1 MNLTGLAQRGSR
13 MFGLR
18 VFELREFGLRVFG
31 LCLLIAALLASAP
44 SPAQAAAPSEFLPLE
59 LHDGQRIALVG
70 NSLAERM
77 NLFGNFETRLHLRH
91 PEKQLLVRNFGWP
104 ADEVDLQQRPGNY
117 TELDDP
123 LKVFGPDLFI
133 CFFGFN
139 ESFAGTDPAQLEAF
153 KNQYRQWIAATK
165 QWSDAAEAGRV
176 TRFVLVSPIAFE
188 SSGDPLQPSGVVENR
203 NLAAY
208 TQAIREL
215 AASEQLPFVDLFAPT
230 QESFAA
236 EPGLQYTINGIHTN
250 EAGDREVAR
259 LLDSS
264 LSGGAPEMVADGAKF
279 ARLRDA
285 VNDKS
290 WLHLQD
296 YRMLNGWYV
305 YGGRRTWDTETF
317 PKEYHKIRNMVA
329 VRDRYVWDLAAGRPV
344 PEVPDDSNTGD
355 VFIPETMFGTRD
367 EAFRKMREP
376 KTLVY
381 PTPEESI
388 AQMTVPEGF
397 QVELFASEREFP
409 ELANPTQINFDN
421 RGRLWVACMPS
432 YPQWLPGTAPPSD
445 RLLILEDTDKDGL
458 ADKSTAFYDKLV
470 CPTGF
475 EFWNGGVLVVDEPRI
490 LFLKDHD
497 GDDVADEVVHL
508 MDGIGTDDT
517 HHAMGAW
524 EFSHGGLL
532 HALEGVSMSTTLETP
547 WGPFRNSGPSGCY
560 VIDPL
565 TLKVRHFRTPAYGN
579 PWCLVFDSW
588 GNGIIGDG
596 TGATHHW
603 TTPLSGAAVDSRK
616 TLRPIFDNQGMR
628 PAVGNDF
635 LTSRHFPKEVH
646 DHFVYGCVI
655 NMHGFPRF
663 TIRDE
668 EDGAGLVGERI
679 DDLLSSTDMFFR
691 PVDPK
696 IGPDG
701 ALWFGDWCNALIG
714 HMQYSQRDPNR
725 DHEHGRVYRLV
736 YKHNP
741 LLQPV
746 TQAGQPILALLDQ
759 LKAYE
764 PRTRYRARRE
774 LRDRDPAR
782 VLAATAA
789 WIEGVDDPQQLCEAM
804 WIQESFRRVDPALLD
819 RILACDDYHA
829 RAAAIHTVG
838 NEHERL
844 DGALQRLR
852 VAVRDPHPRVRVE
865 ALRALSFLGSAQAAE
880 VVLMVGEKKMDYW
893 TEYTLEHTLQALQNA
908 WQEAERSGQFLAD
921 ASDAAKKTFRD
932 YKYST
937 GPGRA
942 IYQPLKTV
950 TNVDAPQAERTKA
963 LQELASA
970 AGGNAQRGRAVFE
983 RVCAA
988 CHQIGDVGKPF
999 GPQLNDVGQR
1009 MTRQKLIESI
1019 VWPNEEIAKGY
1030 ETIMILTD
1038 DGRALTGFVL
1048 GEDEKTLTLGVANGK
1063 TEVVEKA
1070 AIELRQEKKASSMP
1084 EALTETIAP
1093 IEFLDLIQFLTDGW
1107 IDTAEPSVGALRKRN
1122 GYEEI
1127 SRTARIKIG
1136 VDFPEAH
1143 NHDAA
1148 YLLSAKDPGQRD
1160 FAFHSREGSDAPPS
1174 IVIRLSEPQE
1184 IRYLWMQNRIN
1195 KQFHSRADGLA
1206 IWTSDDG
1213 SEWKQVWQA
1222 EQPAAE
1228 YEAELPA
1235 GITAQFIRIG
1245 LPEAGILHLNQ
1256 VVVYGGPSK
1265 SQ

>member
-1 MNLTGLAQRGSR
+1 MNLTGLAQRLCR
-13 MFGLR
+13 AFYLGLA
-18 VFELREFGLRVFG
+18 FCLGLLFATAVTAPPS
-31 LCLLIAALLASAP
+31 LCL
-44 SPAQAAAPSEFLPLE
+44 AAAPDTSQPLA
-59 LHDGQRIALVG
+59 LRDRQRIALVG

-77 NLFGNFETRLHLRH
+77 NLFGHFETRLHLRH
-91 PEKQLLVRNFGWP
+91 PDKQLLVRNFGWP
-104 ADEVDLQQRPGNY
+104 ADEVGVQQRPGNY
-117 TELDDP
+117 TEIDDT
-123 LKVFGPDLFI
+123 LKVFGPDLFL

-139 ESFAGTDPAQLEAF
+139 ESFAGTQPAQLQAF
-153 KNQYRQWIAATK
+153 QDQYRKWMADATEK
-165 QWSDAAEAGRV
+165 WAGEGA
-176 TRFVLVSPIAFE
+176 TPRFVLISPIAFE
-188 SSGDPLQPSGVVENR
+188 SSGNPLQPSGAAENR

-208 TQAIREL
+208 TRAIEEL
-215 AASEQLPFVDLFAPT
+215 AAAENLPFVDLFAPT
-230 QESFAA
+230 QALFAA
-236 EPGLQYTINGIHTN
+236 EPGLQFTINGVHLN
-250 EAGDREVAR
+250 QQGDREVGR
-259 LLDSS
+259 LLDSA
-264 LSGGAPEMVADGAKF
+264 LSAQAEEVVAEEAEFEQVRK
-279 ARLRDA
+279 A

-317 PKEYHKIRNMVA
+317 PKEFHKIRNMVA

-344 PEVPDDSNTGD
+344 PDEPDDSNTGD

-376 KTLVY
+376 TTLEY

-388 AQMTVPEGF
+388 AQMTVPDGF
-397 QVELFASEREFP
+397 EVKLFASEREFP
-409 ELANPTQINFDN
+409 ELANPTQIDFDN

-432 YPQWLPGTAPPSD
+432 YPQWLPGTSPPSD
-445 RLLILEDTDKDGL
+445 RLLILEDTDDDGL
-458 ADKSTAFYDKLV
+458 ADKRTVFYDKLV

-490 LFLKDHD
+490 LFLKDND

-508 MDGIGTDDT
+508 IDGIGTDDT

-532 HALEGVSMSTTLETP
+532 HTLEGIAMSTTLETP
-547 WGPFRNSGPSGCY
+547 WGPFRNAGPSGSY

-616 TLRPIFDNQGMR
+616 TLKPIFDNEGMR

-635 LTSRHFPKEVH
+635 LTSRHFPKEIH
-646 DHFVYGCVI
+646 DHFIYGCVI

-668 EDGAGLVGERI
+668 ENGAGLVGERI

-736 YKHNP
+736 YKPNP
-741 LLQPV
+741 LLEPV
-746 TQAGQPILALLDQ
+746 TQAGESLPALLEQ
-759 LKAYE
+759 LRAYE

-774 LRDRDPAR
+774 LRDRDRAE
-782 VLAATAA
+782 VLAAVSD
-789 WIEGVDDPQQLCEAM
+789 WIQGVDDSQQLCEAM
-804 WIQESFRRVDPALLD
+804 WIQESFRAVEPALLD
-819 RILACDDYHA
+819 RIAASDDYHA
-829 RAAAIHTVG
+829 RAAAVHTIG
-838 NEHERL
+838 NEHQRIA
-844 DGALQRLR
+844 DSLQRLSA
-852 VAVRDPHPRVRVE
+852 AVGDPHPRVRVE
-865 ALRALSFLGSAQAAE
+865 ALRALSFLGTAEAAE
-880 VVLMVGEKKMDYW
+880 VALRVGEQKMDYW
-893 TEYTLEHTLQALQNA
+893 TEYTLEHTLQALQPA
-908 WQEAERSGQFLAD
+908 WQAAERAGTFLTE
-921 ASDAAKKTFRD
+921 ASDAAKATFRD

-942 IYQPLKTV
+942 IYLPLKTV
-950 TNVDAPQAERTKA
+950 SNVDASEAERAKA

-970 AGGNAQRGRAVFE
+970 AGGSAERGRAVFE

-999 GPQLNDVGQR
+999 GPQLNDIGQR
-1009 MTRQKLIESI
+1009 MSRQKLIESI

-1030 ETIMILTD
+1030 ETLMVLTD

-1048 GEDEKTLTLGVANGK
+1048 REDEKTLTLGVANGK

-1093 IEFLDLIQFLTDGW
+1093 IEFLDLLQFLTDGW
-1107 IDTAEPSVGALRKRN
+1107 IDTAEPTVGQLRKRG

-1136 VDFPEAH
+1136 TDFPESL
-1143 NHDAA
+1143 NRDAA
-1148 YLLSAKDPGQRD
+1148 YLLSAKPPRQRD
-1160 FAFHSREGSDAPPS
+1160 FAFHSREGSETAPA
-1174 IVIRLSEPQE
+1174 ITIRLAEPRE
-1184 IRYLWMQNRIN
+1184 IQSIWMQNRVN
-1195 KQFHSRADGLA
+1195 SQFHARAEGLA
-1206 IWTSDDG
+1206 IWTSTDG
-1213 SEWKQVWQA
+1213 NQWQKVWQA
-1222 EQPAAE
+1222 PQPAAE

-1235 GITAQFIRIG
+1235 GTKAQFIRIG
-1245 LPEAGILHLNQ
+1245 LPQRGILHLNQ
-1256 VVVYGGPSK
+1256 VVVYGGPG
-1265 SQ
+1265 QP